1 MSFMFHPYP
10 YVDPDAVNPI
20 HAPESVKN
28 GLVKGPQ
35 SVAKEIAR
43 QIKAGKTR
51 VGIDCYAGAEIGAL
65 ARQLEEFVENVRLID
80 ATALAMDEKELD
92 EKLAPYLPTD
102 RDRDPVLL
110 YGRRFMEGYEGLQN
124 AEKVQ
129 ALKEKLDKAEGPVVV
144 YGMGALCKAL
154 RESYD
159 LKVWMDLSPR
169 QTAINYKTGLA
180 INYGSTHSRP
190 FSQLMRRN
198 YYVDFETAL
207 DLRWS

>member
-65 ARQLEEFVENVRLID
+65 ARRAGRVCGKRL
-80 ATALAMDEKELD
+80 
-92 EKLAPYLPTD
+92 PD
-102 RDRDPVLL
+102 RRDHAGH
-110 YGRRFMEGYEGLQN
+110 GRKRAG
-124 AEKVQ
+124 
-129 ALKEKLDKAEGPVVV
+129 
-144 YGMGALCKAL
+144 
-154 RESYD
+154 
-159 LKVWMDLSPR
+159 
-169 QTAINYKTGLA
+169 
-180 INYGSTHSRP
+180 
-190 FSQLMRRN
+190 
-198 YYVDFETAL
+198 
-207 DLRWS
+207 

>member
-10 YVDPDAVNPI
+10 YADPNAVNPI
-20 HAPESVKN
+20 NAPESVKK
-28 GLVKGPQ
+28 GLVKGSQ
-35 SVAKEIAR
+35 AVAKEIAR
-43 QIKAGKTR
+43 QIQAGKTR

-65 ARQLEEFVENVRLID
+65 ARQLEELVENAELID

-124 AEKVQ
+124 AAKVQ
-129 ALKEKLDKAEGPVVV
+129 ALKEKLEKAEGPVVV

-154 RESYD
+154 RGCYD
-159 LKVWMDLSPR
+159 L
-169 QTAINYKTGLA
+169 
-180 INYGSTHSRP
+180 
-190 FSQLMRRN
+190 
-198 YYVDFETAL
+198 
-207 DLRWS
+207 

>member
-80 ATALAMDEKELD
+80 ATTLAMDEKELD
-92 EKLAPYLPTD
+92 EKLAPYLPTTVTATPCCCTAAASW
-102 RDRDPVLL
+102 RAMRVCRTPKRC
-110 YGRRFMEGYEGLQN
+110 RR
-124 AEKVQ
+124 
-129 ALKEKLDKAEGPVVV
+129 
-144 YGMGALCKAL
+144 
-154 RESYD
+154 
-159 LKVWMDLSPR
+159 
-169 QTAINYKTGLA
+169 
-180 INYGSTHSRP
+180 
-190 FSQLMRRN
+190 
-198 YYVDFETAL
+198 
-207 DLRWS
+207 

>member
-10 YVDPDAVNPI
+10 YADPNAVNPI
-20 HAPESVKN
+20 NAPESVKK

-35 SVAKEIAR
+35 AVAKEMAR

-65 ARQLEEFVENVRLID
+65 ARQLEELVENTELID

-110 YGRRFMEGYEGLQN
+110 YGRRFMEG
-124 AEKVQ
+124 
-129 ALKEKLDKAEGPVVV
+129 
-144 YGMGALCKAL
+144 
-154 RESYD
+154 
-159 LKVWMDLSPR
+159 
-169 QTAINYKTGLA
+169 
-180 INYGSTHSRP
+180 
-190 FSQLMRRN
+190 
-198 YYVDFETAL
+198 
-207 DLRWS
+207 